1 MYTGQNCQDIFRFC
15 DGRMF
20 VVHWSA
26 RKGYL
31 VKTYSIK
38 ALELVLEELPYQL
51 LFIYLSWE
59 NTHKTYHLNHF

>member
-51 LFIYLSWE
+51 FIYLLIVGKYTQNLPS
-59 NTHKTYHLNHF
+59 